1 MRVVMPLK
9 GRAEAMEAS
18 SLKRLPALKR
28 QLTPMVRVVMPQLFC
43 HGTCFRPCHIYTH
56 THIHTY

>member
-1 MRVVMPLK
+1 
-9 GRAEAMEAS
+9 MEAS